1 MEQHAIPSVRDHLNA
16 LGQSPEWVL
25 RLGEAIQTVTGC
37 DAALAAL
44 RARDLST
51 HPGVAQGLEQFTS
64 GWLQLRAA
72 NDTRLTPMQVETL
85 AATLQAIAR
94 ETETLFQKE
103 KP

>member
-1 MEQHAIPSVRDHLNA
+1 MELQTIPSVRDHLNA

-25 RLGEAIQTVTGC
+25 RLGEAIQAVTGC

-51 HPGVAQGLEQFTS
+51 HPGIAQGLEQFTR
-64 GWLQLRAA
+64 GWLLLRAA
-72 NDTRLTPMQVETL
+72 NDTRLTPMQRETL

-103 KP
+103 RP